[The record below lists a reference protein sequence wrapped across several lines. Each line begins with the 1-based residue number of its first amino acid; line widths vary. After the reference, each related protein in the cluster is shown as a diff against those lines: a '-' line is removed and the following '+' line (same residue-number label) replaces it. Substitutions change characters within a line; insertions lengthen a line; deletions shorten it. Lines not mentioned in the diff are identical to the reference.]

1 MPLNVNNYEEREHT
15 IYSLF
20 QDLKLDY
27 LVLLTGESP
36 FAQHIR
42 HRQIT
47 SVSGYFKCLS
57 PLLPFSFI
65 CLWGVMLTLDHRH

>member
-15 IYSLF
+15 ICSLF

-42 HRQIT
+42 HGQIAPI
-47 SVSGYFKCLS
+47 SGYVERLF
-57 PLLPFSFI
+57 PLLPFPSI
-65 CLWGVMLTLDHRH
+65 CI